1 MSIITTVEA
10 VPSRLYAIYASL
22 FNSENGEG
30 RERLE
35 SWATPPSLKNSGED
49 GEGPATALFV
59 HSLQEAR
66 RLGLIEEATDKVSL
80 TLEARNG
87 GKKGDDSEA
96 YFRAYMLRTLFDPV
110 RAEEAQQSAFM
121 VALTWLLSTNPLK
134 PMSFSDDPNVAIKMV
149 IGEHA
154 RKTECT
160 IALNY
165 QNMLYWARYLG
176 FATVVGNGT
185 SRRVIPD
192 PNTAIAEALPKIF
205 ADDDELP
212 IENFLTRLAAIYP
225 VFEKGSVR
233 ERFDEMRLVP
243 RSGLDTRLSATTSI
257 ALQRLAD
264 GQRLGLRSAAD
275 APARILDFG
284 AREGRVSH
292 IALLGTDNA

>member
-10 VPSRLYAIYASL
+10 VPSRLYAIYSSL
-22 FNSENGEG
+22 FDSESGEV

-35 SWATPPSLKNSGED
+35 AWATPPSLKNSGED
-49 GEGPATALFV
+49 GEGPATKLFI

-66 RLGLIEEATDKVSL
+66 RLGLVEDMDDKLLL
-80 TLEARNG
+80 TLDARNG
-87 GKKGDDSEA
+87 GKRGDDSEA
-96 YFRAYMLRTLFDPV
+96 FFREYMLRTLFDPI
-110 RAEEAQQSAFM
+110 RAEETQQSAFM
-121 VALTWLLSTNPLK
+121 LALTWLLSTNPLK
-134 PMSFSDDPNVAIKMV
+134 PMGFSDDPNLAIKMI

-160 IALNY
+160 IGLNY

-176 FATVVGNGT
+176 FATVVGNGAV
-185 SRRVIPD
+185 RRVIPN
-192 PNTAIAEALPKIF
+192 PITAIEGALPAIF

-233 ERFDEMRLVP
+233 ERFNEMRLVP
-243 RSGLDTRLSATTSI
+243 LSGLETRLSVTTSI

-264 GQRLGLRSAAD
+264 RQRLGMKSVAD

-284 AREGRVSH
+284 TREGRVSH
-292 IALLGTDNA
+292 IALRGSK

>member
-10 VPSRLYAIYASL
+10 VPSRLYAIYSSL
-22 FNSENGEG
+22 FDSESGEV

-35 SWATPPSLKNSGED
+35 AWATPPSLKNSGED
-49 GEGPATALFV
+49 EGPATKLFI

-66 RLGLIEEATDKVSL
+66 RLGLVEDVDDKLLL
-80 TLEARNG
+80 TLDARNG
-87 GKKGDDSEA
+87 GKRGDDSEA
-96 YFRAYMLRTLFDPV
+96 YFREYMLRTLFDPI

-121 VALTWLLSTNPLK
+121 LALTWLLSTNPLK
-134 PMSFSDDPNVAIKMV
+134 PMSFSDDPNSAIKMI

-160 IALNY
+160 IGLNY

-176 FATVVGNGT
+176 FATVLGNGPV
-185 SRRVIPD
+185 RRVIPN
-192 PNTAIAEALPKIF
+192 PINAIEGALPAIF
-205 ADDDELP
+205 ADEEELP

-233 ERFDEMRLVP
+233 ERFNEMRLVP
-243 RSGLDTRLSATTSI
+243 LSGLETRLSVATSI

-264 GQRLGLRSAAD
+264 RQRLGVRSVAD
-275 APARILDFG
+275 APSRILDFG
-284 AREGRVSH
+284 TREGRVSH
-292 IALLGTDNA
+292 ITLRGSK

>member
-10 VPSRLYAIYASL
+10 VPSRLYAIYSSL
-22 FNSENGEG
+22 FDSESGEV

-35 SWATPPSLKNSGED
+35 AWATPPSLKNSGED
-49 GEGPATALFV
+49 GEGPATKLFI

-66 RLGLIEEATDKVSL
+66 RLGLVEDMDDKLLL
-80 TLEARNG
+80 TLDARNG
-87 GKKGDDSEA
+87 GKRGDDSEA
-96 YFRAYMLRTLFDPV
+96 FFREYMLRTLFDPI

-121 VALTWLLSTNPLK
+121 LALTWLLSTNPLK
-134 PMSFSDDPNVAIKMV
+134 PMGFSDDPNLAIKMI

-160 IALNY
+160 IGLNY

-176 FATVVGNGT
+176 FATVVGNGAV
-185 SRRVIPD
+185 RRVIPN
-192 PNTAIAEALPKIF
+192 PITAIEGALPAIF

-233 ERFDEMRLVP
+233 ERFNEMRLVP
-243 RSGLDTRLSATTSI
+243 LSGLETRLSVTTSI

-264 GQRLGLRSAAD
+264 RQRLGLKSVAD

-284 AREGRVSH
+284 TREGRVSH
-292 IALLGTDNA
+292 IALRGSK